1 VSNVGTISVEDILP
15 LFQHTGGRNYV
26 GRHRVEYRPPM
37 LARAARR
44 IADEWNKPRAILPP
58 VRDRHDLLIGQ
69 TFRDVS
75 NTIATTWRSIDRAAY
90 ARIPATWRHRL
101 ETSARQRTERAQ
113 LIDDTETWWIN
124 RRDDYPVLVETQAM
138 PVIHERTPTP

>member
-44 IADEWNKPRAILPP
+44 IADEWNKPRA
-58 VRDRHDLLIGQ
+58 
-69 TFRDVS
+69 
-75 NTIATTWRSIDRAAY
+75 TIATTWRSIDRAAY